1 MNKIQ
6 LVNDDY
12 EGHVDICRHAC
23 RGIVIKDGKILLSYE
38 SNEDKFIIPGGG
50 VEEGETFA
58 ECCAREIKEET
69 GIIVKPIEE
78 YLEIEELFLNWKH
91 IQHYFLCEF
100 VEDTGKQSLTD
111 AEIKNGDVPR
121 WIRFEDAVETFGKY
135 EEFHDINIADYG
147 LYRRE
152 FLALKALRK
161 SEVFVSRKEDFGM
174 SYAKRHIMRLT
185 SSPLKMIREG
195 TKTIELRLLD
205 EKRKGIS
212 VGDTIVFVNT
222 EDENDILCVMVDDL
236 YRFDSFEEL
245 YKNLPLLE
253 CGYTEDDIDS
263 ASPKDMELYYP
274 KEEQE
279 QYGVVGIKVSLI
291 VGKSVKGIIDR
302 PAGSHHPRHP
312 EMIYPINYGFVEGV
326 MAPDGAEQDVY
337 VLGTDEPIKTFEGK
351 VIAVYHRFDDVEDK
365 WIVSIDGRNYTD
377 EEILKMIDFQEQ
389 YFKGRV
395 LR

>member
-1 MNKIQ
+1 MKKIQ
-6 LVNDDY
+6 LVNEDY
-12 EGHVDICRHAC
+12 EGHVDVCRHAC

-38 SNEDKFIIPGGG
+38 SNEDKYIIPGGG

-69 GIIVKPIEE
+69 GMIVKPIEE
-78 YLEIEELFLNWKH
+78 YLEIEEFFLNWQH

-100 VEDTGKQSLTD
+100 VEDTGTQALTD

-121 WIRFEDAVETFGKY
+121 WIRFEDAVGTFGRY

-161 SEVFVSRKEDFGM
+161 SNIFVSRKEDFGM
-174 SYAKRHIMRLT
+174 SYVKRHIMRLT
-185 SSPLKMIREG
+185 PSPLKMIREG

-222 EDENDILCVMVDDL
+222 EDENDILSVMVDDL

-253 CGYTEDDIDS
+253 CGYTEEDIDS
-263 ASPKDMELYYP
+263 ASPKDMELYYS

-279 QYGVVGIKVSLI
+279 QYGVVGIKVSSI
-291 VGKSVKGIIDR
+291 IGKSVKGIIDR

-312 EMIYPINYGFVEGV
+312 EMIYPINYGFVEGI

-337 VLGTDEPIKTFEGK
+337 VLGTDEPIKSFEGK
-351 VIAVYHRFDDVEDK
+351 VIAVYHRSNDVEDK

-377 EEILKMIDFQEQ
+377 EEILKIIDFQEQ
-389 YFKGRV
+389 YFKGRL